1 MTAAG
6 GGDLQTVLMAT
17 DVPFWKAS
25 TGAEQRMLALGR
37 HLSQPPFRL
46 VTFYVGQLRADDPAE
61 IAQSGLEVV
70 FFESERPPDSFVARM
85 AWYADAT
92 ARQLRRLIRPDAP
105 PPSNN
110 PPQPL
115 RVDDYAWPWAIDQF
129 RSLVRR
135 VHPRAILCQYVTM
148 TYLLGALSA
157 VERRRIRCLL
167 DTHDI
172 LHDRS
177 HQFGTAGYRHWL
189 EIDRQEEIELWKK
202 FDAVLAIQPEEA
214 ELISRLAPGPEVLVT
229 PHSVDYLDGPVA
241 ACEQLKQRRPREDL
255 VLGYIGSAN
264 YSNWHAINRFLIEC
278 WPELSALQEPR
289 VRLLVAGRICDWF
302 RMADERLRGKEL
314 MERVELAGEVIAL
327 EDFYS
332 RVDVAINPVQFGTG
346 LKIKNIEALAFGC
359 PLVTTAEGAAG
370 MESQAADAMIIAR
383 DFQAMSREL
392 AGLTRDPD
400 RRRQLAEAGRRTA
413 GREYSDAAAFAP
425 LRRFLLGGA

>member
-6 GGDLQTVLMAT
+6 GNDLQTVVMAT
-17 DVPFWKAS
+17 DVPFWRGS

-37 HLSQPPFRL
+37 YLSQPPFRL
-46 VTFYVGQLRADDPAE
+46 VTFFVGQLRADDPAE
-61 IAQSGLEVV
+61 IARSGLEVV
-70 FFESERPPDSFVARM
+70 FFESERPPEAFLARM
-85 AWYADAT
+85 AWYAEAT
-92 ARQLRRLIRPDAP
+92 ARQLRRLVRADAP
-105 PPSNN
+105 PPSSD

-115 RVDDYAWPWAIDQF
+115 RVADYQWPWAIEQF

-189 EIDRQEEIELWKK
+189 EIDRQEEVELWKK
-202 FDAVLAIQPEEA
+202 FDAVLAIQPAEA
-214 ELISRLAPGPEVLVT
+214 ELIARLAPGPEVLVT
-229 PHSVDYLDGPVA
+229 PHSVDYLA
-241 ACEQLKQRRPREDL
+241 ASVTGCDQLKRERQRDEL

-278 WPELSALQEPR
+278 WPELSALQAPR
-289 VRLLVAGRICDWF
+289 IRLLVAGRICDWF
-302 RMADERLRGKEL
+302 RMADERLRGREL

-327 EDFYS
+327 EDFYC
-332 RVDVAINPVQFGTG
+332 RIDVAINPVRFGTG

-359 PLVTTAEGAAG
+359 PLVTTPEGAAG
-370 MESQAADAMIIAR
+370 MDLSAAGGVVVAG
-383 DFQAMSREL
+383 DFQAMTREL
-392 AGLTRDPD
+392 AGLARDPE
-400 RRRQLAEAGRRTA
+400 RRRQLAESGRRMAA
-413 GREYSDAAAFAP
+413 GEYSDRAAFAP